1 MTLKDHINSLVGSKA
16 EKIEMD
22 SHREDLMEA
31 IKATLKEIECT
42 RCLFD
47 SVSEPELI
55 ENAIYS
61 EEALMAK
68 YAYLLKQAKKLNLKY
83 DDLV

>member
-1 MTLKDHINSLVGSKA
+1 MTLKDHINSLVGLKS
-16 EKIEMD
+16 ENIDMNRD
-22 SHREDLMEA
+22 REDLMEA
-31 IKATLKEIECT
+31 INATLKEIECT

-68 YAYLLKQAKKLNLKY
+68 YSYLLKQAKKINLKY
-83 DDLV
+83 NDVM

>member
-1 MTLKDHINSLVGSKA
+1 MILKDHINLLVGSKA
-16 EKIEMD
+16 EKIKMNECK
-22 SHREDLMEA
+22 EKLMEA
-31 IKATLKEIECT
+31 INATLKEIECT
-42 RCLFD
+42 RKLFD

-68 YAYLLKQAKKLNLKY
+68 YAYLLKQAKKMELKY
-83 DDLV
+83 DDVI